1 LTHDITELRY
11 WIDLAIKAAIGV
23 VVSIIGLD
31 YRNVKSSLQ
40 ELQEYKY
47 RMASEVQIV
56 QAELGLIKQRLER
69 MERKLDEALAK

>member
-1 LTHDITELRY
+1 MTHDITELRY

-47 RMASEVQIV
+47 RMASEVQVV

-69 MERKLDEALAK
+69 IERKLDEALSK

>member
-1 LTHDITELRY
+1 MTHDITELRY

>member
-1 LTHDITELRY
+1 MTGDITELRY